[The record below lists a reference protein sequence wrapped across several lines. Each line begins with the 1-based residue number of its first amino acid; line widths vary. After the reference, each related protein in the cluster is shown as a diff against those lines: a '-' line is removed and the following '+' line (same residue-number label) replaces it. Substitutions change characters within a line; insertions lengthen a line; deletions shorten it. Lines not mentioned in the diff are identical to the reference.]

1 MRSPRREPRQ
11 AAGPATGSAWPR
23 HPGLADGRAADGH
36 CQRDPGKRPSAARK
50 HQLLRDR
57 NPRLRRVIAAFAA
70 GAYAGRRVAAGSVT
84 RRPRWLCGLAAVVYA
99 VPVAIFVRIAADHI
113 AAHAENDNSW
123 AAMAGGILAMLCTSG
138 VLLMLGRAIVPGRWR
153 RAFWIFPPLWLDQEL
168 GSASSVGGHA
178 TYHGSGAP
186 ISG

>member
-1 MRSPRREPRQ
+1 MVGPPMVIVSAILGNGRQ
-11 AAGPATGSAWPR
+11 QHASISYYVIAIPVCAG
-23 HPGLADGRAADGH
+23 
-36 CQRDPGKRPSAARK
+36 
-50 HQLLRDR
+50 
-57 NPRLRRVIAAFAA
+57 VIAAFAA